1 MHPFVLLATRAN
13 DAVAD
18 AEYQAFCDL
27 GGLQPHELIRV
38 RLERDP
44 MPDFNFA
51 EISGFMV
58 GGSPFTSTDPA
69 HTKSPEQVRVEAEI
83 TALLDDVVARD
94 FPYFGACYGVGTLG
108 AHEGALIDT
117 TFGEGIG
124 VTRITVTDAGKSD
137 PLLAGLPPE
146 FDAYVGHKEAVH
158 HLPPHA
164 TVLAT
169 GDACPVQMFRIGQ
182 NMYATQ
188 FHPELTKA
196 GLLQRI
202 EAYAE
207 FGYYEPVEGPALV
220 AAVQASNAPHPAR
233 VLRNFVD
240 RYRR

>member
-1 MHPFVLLATRAN
+1 M
-13 DAVAD
+13 
-18 AEYQAFCDL
+18 
-27 GGLQPHELIRV
+27 
-38 RLERDP
+38 ER
-44 MPDFNFA
+44 
-51 EISGFMV
+51 
-58 GGSPFTSTDPA
+58 
-69 HTKSPEQVRVEAEI
+69 EI

-108 AHEGALIDT
+108 AHEGALIDNT
-117 TFGEGIG
+117 YGEGIG
-124 VTRITVTDAGKSD
+124 VTRISLTDAGRTD
-137 PLLAGLPPE
+137 PLLDGLPTE

-169 GDACPVQMFRIGQ
+169 GQACPVQMFRFGT

-202 EAYAE
+202 EAYAT
-207 FGYYEPVEGPALV
+207 FGYYDPSEGPTLV
-220 AAVQASNAPHPAR
+220 AAVEASHAPHPAQI
-233 VLRNFVD
+233 LRNFVD